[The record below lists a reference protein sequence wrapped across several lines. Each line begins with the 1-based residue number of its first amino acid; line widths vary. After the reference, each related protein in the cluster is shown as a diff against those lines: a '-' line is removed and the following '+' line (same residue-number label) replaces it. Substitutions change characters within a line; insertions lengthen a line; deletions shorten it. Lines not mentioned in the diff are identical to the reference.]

1 MKMKH
6 YSLVLWWGKEE
17 REMGTKKEEDNR
29 CKDRRGNGMGMSEL
43 GLGNLDEGIGMRE
56 LG

>member
-1 MKMKH
+1 MKH